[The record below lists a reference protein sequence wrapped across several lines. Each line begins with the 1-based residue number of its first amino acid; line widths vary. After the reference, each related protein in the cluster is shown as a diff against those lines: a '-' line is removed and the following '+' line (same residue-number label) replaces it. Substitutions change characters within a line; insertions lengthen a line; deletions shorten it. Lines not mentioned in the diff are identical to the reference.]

1 MKSYLYKRLVIAASF
16 AIAGTTMA
24 PAQHFR
30 HVANEVELAQQ
41 NTLFM
46 EEQAATTDSI
56 EELTADRILET
67 IQLPMLNRLLRGADL
82 SPMIFTGFRGWKD
95 KFHYSFDRNN
105 PLTQEI
111 WDAAVRDT
119 LPTLFWTEEER
130 ELLYPQIETDSAFT
144 DFIAPALIAEREFPE
159 VADLPDFITRHGVP
173 AWLEE
178 SLAQWHAYNDMRY
191 SLMLMDPRYI
201 SVTYWSL
208 PEPPH
213 LPEEDYSFSTY
224 LRQLDLPGIPVAEK
238 MDADIEIEKRHWLHI
253 FNIGVQ
259 FSQAYLSENWYQGG
273 NNYLSLLGNF
283 LWDVQLN
290 QVWHPNLIFQSTL
303 SYKLGLNRNAN
314 ESYDSKRYT
323 ISEDLFQYNLR
334 AGIKAFRHW
343 FYSFST
349 QFKTQLLNNYTISGD
364 GNEVRQASFL
374 TPSELNLGI
383 GMTYNYQNK
392 KKTLQFNASIAP
404 LSYNLKTAIDP
415 NVNHMLY
422 NIPQTAKCVSEIG
435 SNAEVT
441 FDWKMGTNIH
451 YKTRLFLFSDY
462 KYFLGDWQNTLEFQ
476 FNKFFSTQIYANL
489 RYDSSSDSSIS
500 PKWHKWMLKEILSV
514 GLSYTFSTKQ

>member
-1 MKSYLYKRLVIAASF
+1 MTIPYYKRLIAVALIAIGGAS
-16 AIAGTTMA
+16 GVS
-24 PAQHFR
+24 AQHFR
-30 HVANEVELAQQ
+30 HVVSEVSRTEKE
-41 NTLFM
+41 M
-46 EEQAATTDSI
+46 DSEATEAEATDSI
-56 EELTADRILET
+56 EELTADRILES
-67 IQLPMLNRLLRGADL
+67 IQLPVLNHLLRGADK
-82 SPMIFTGFRGWKD
+82 SPMIFNGFRGWKD
-95 KFHYSFDRNN
+95 RYHYSFDAAD
-105 PLTQEI
+105 PLTPEI

-119 LPTLFWTEEER
+119 LPTMFLSEDELS
-130 ELLYPQIETDSAFT
+130 LLYPPVETDSVFL
-144 DFIAPALIAEREFPE
+144 DFVAPALIAEREFPM
-159 VADLPDFITRHGVP
+159 VADLPDFVTRRGVP
-173 AWLEE
+173 SWLEE
-178 SLAQWHAYNDMRY
+178 SLAQWHAYDDMRY
-191 SLMLMDPRYI
+191 ALMLMDPHYI
-201 SVTYWSL
+201 SATYWSL

-224 LRQLDLPGIPVAEK
+224 LRELDLPGIHVAEK
-238 MDADIEIEKRHWLHI
+238 METDMEIEKKHWLHV

-259 FSQAYLSENWYQGG
+259 FSQAYLSGNWYQGG

-290 QVWHPNLIFQSTL
+290 QVWHPNVIFQSTL
-303 SYKLGLNRNAN
+303 SYKLGLNRNEN
-314 ESYDSKRYT
+314 EKYDVRKYT

-334 AGIKAFRHW
+334 TGYKAFRHW

-349 QFKTQLLNNYTISGD
+349 QFKTQLLNNYTLGAD
-364 GNEVRQASFL
+364 GSEVRQASFL

-383 GMTYNYQNK
+383 GMTYNYVNK
-392 KKTLQFNASIAP
+392 KKTLQFNASVAP

-415 NVNHMLY
+415 EVNHMLY

-441 FDWKMGTNIH
+441 FDWKIGGNVH

-489 RYDSSSDSSIS
+489 RYDSSSDRHIA
-500 PKWHKWMLKEILSV
+500 PKWRKWMLKEILSV